1 VSQLELTL
9 EALPY
14 GGVTEEGAVELGV
27 PIGKLV
33 ALPSVAVLLGVSGVL
48 LKVGTGGAVAV
59 TVTVITIWEGMIW
72 TEDVETLTLA
82 LFVEI
87 GVSVGPCVSIPVRDD
102 VGDMKPPGVLLG
114 RDG

>member
-33 ALPSVAVLLGVSGVL
+33 ALPSVAVLLEVSDVL
-48 LKVGTGGAVAV
+48 GV
-59 TVTVITIWEGMIW
+59 TVTVITI
-72 TEDVETLTLA
+72 
-82 LFVEI
+82 
-87 GVSVGPCVSIPVRDD
+87 
-102 VGDMKPPGVLLG
+102 
-114 RDG
+114 